1 MVALE
6 FPCIA
11 FMANIP
17 LNFSPALLTNN
28 LSALQNALS
37 YCAVDQTCLVTLK
50 SEEVRTL
57 ADGDTIGQGV
67 GRAQLHQIALVQ
79 LFGAANAV
87 LAVGN
92 SLQIWNI
99 DLQELLLDWTS
110 PEAAAKGTL
119 PSLTHRG
126 IAIATAADGA
136 CLLCIGSSNG
146 TMHIFTVHAADQVRH
161 SHALVHHQAAIAAL
175 ASNIDSESHTISTS
189 YLASCDDDGCIN
201 LFEATSAS
209 RFELRHRWE
218 GHGVPCVAVG
228 IMNDTLVGGF
238 YDGSIRLYSLADGQL
253 KAEVQAHSRFLSA
266 LAVHPTRPLF
276 ASAAEDATF
285 AVWSMADAQ
294 QVHTLM
300 SGCWSN
306 TMITGVA
313 FAGCTYDKIALAGYD
328 TDEINVL
335 SLE

>member
-1 MVALE
+1 M
-6 FPCIA
+6 
-11 FMANIP
+11 
-17 LNFSPALLTNN
+17 
-28 LSALQNALS
+28 
-37 YCAVDQTCLVTLK
+37 TLK
-50 SEEVRTL
+50 SEDARNL
-57 ADGDTIGQGV
+57 ADGDTIGQVTGFAIAVRSRKSSGLKGMQGV

-126 IAIATAADGA
+126 MAIVTAADGA

-146 TMHIFTVHAADQVRH
+146 TMHIFTAHTADQVRH

-175 ASNIDSESHTISTS
+175 ASNTDSESHTISTS

-201 LFEATSAS
+201 VFVATSAS

-228 IMNDTLVGGF
+228 IMVDTLVGGF
-238 YDGSIRLYSLADGQL
+238 YDGSIRLYSLVCA
-253 KAEVQAHSRFLSA
+253 KYAHKLPFCHASGERCVPVIDSA
-266 LAVHPTRPLF
+266 LLLQYIVF
-276 ASAAEDATF
+276 
-285 AVWSMADAQ
+285 
-294 QVHTLM
+294 
-300 SGCWSN
+300 
-306 TMITGVA
+306 
-313 FAGCTYDKIALAGYD
+313 
-328 TDEINVL
+328 
-335 SLE
+335 